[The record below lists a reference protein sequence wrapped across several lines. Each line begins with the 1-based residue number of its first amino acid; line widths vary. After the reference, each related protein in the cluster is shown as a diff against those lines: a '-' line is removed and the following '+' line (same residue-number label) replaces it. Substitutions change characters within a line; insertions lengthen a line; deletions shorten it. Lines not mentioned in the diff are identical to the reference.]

1 MVVRYGQKGYVGL
14 SMSENA
20 KAAYEDGEMPYSK
33 WTKARMITAIKDC
46 CYDNDLK
53 FDESIVRSMKK
64 DDLFSRQWNIV
75 LGTIR
80 ESSPNR
86 RISTE
91 STRTGCWRPSRPSKA
106 TNPTKTA

>member
-33 WTKARMITAIKDC
+33 WTKARMIAAIKDC

-53 FDESIVRSMKK
+53 FDETIVHAMKR
-64 DDLFSRQWNIV
+64 DDLFSEAMEYRAWHHTGKFAQQTDFYGVNEDWV
-75 LGTIR
+75 LETFPPIDQ
-80 ESSPNR
+80 E
-86 RISTE
+86 
-91 STRTGCWRPSRPSKA
+91 
-106 TNPTKTA
+106 